1 MLRQLAGSFAQIGS
15 VMNGLR
21 PLCASV
27 FLMLGLA
34 VFAACAAAAPVFPPG
49 SRIGLEPP
57 GDLKLS
63 RKFLGF
69 EDSARNVAIT
79 ILDLPE
85 PAYQALEKSAFTK
98 MSKGLTVEKRELF
111 PFRGGIG
118 YLITGHE
125 EVKGTELRSWY
136 LLANVSNSK
145 IGHIAALIAMRMP
158 DGPSRVYPDKIV
170 RAALATV
177 SFRTPPL
184 AELLRLLP
192 FKTNKMAGF
201 RVLRIAPQG
210 VLVLIDGPSNDL
222 AKRPYMIVQ
231 IGRGAPGAPDLRPNF
246 ARDLLMRSPLSALA
260 ITSGEAMRI
269 NGGQGYEL
277 RAKAEG
283 AGGAPLALVQWLRFG
298 SGSSFL
304 RVIGVVDKDRWDE
317 MFPRFR
323 AVRDG
328 IDAR

>member
-1 MLRQLAGSFAQIGS
+1 
-15 VMNGLR
+15 MNGLR

-34 VFAACAAAAPVFPPG
+34 VFAAGAAAEPVFPPG

-63 RKFLGF
+63 RKFPGF

-85 PAYQALEKSAFTK
+85 PAYQALEKSAFTN
-98 MSKGLTVEKRELF
+98 MAKGLTVDKRELF

-125 EVKGTELRSWY
+125 EVKGTVLRSWY

-145 IGHIAALIAMRMP
+145 VGHIGALVAMRMP
-158 DGPSRVYPDKIV
+158 DGASRAYPDRVV

-192 FKTNKMAGF
+192 FKLSKMAGF
-201 RVLRIAPQG
+201 RLMKIAPQG
-210 VLVLIDGPSNDL
+210 VLVLIDGPSDDL
-222 AKRPYMIVQ
+222 AKHPYMIVQ
-231 IGRGAPGAPDLRPNF
+231 IGRGAPSAVDLRPKF
-246 ARDLLMRSPLSALA
+246 ARDLLMRSPLPGLA
-260 ITSGEAMRI
+260 ITSAEAMRI
-269 NGGQGYEL
+269 NGSQGYEV
-277 RAKAEG
+277 RAKAKG
-283 AGGAPLALVQWLRFG
+283 AGGAPLALVQWLRFSG
-298 SGSSFL
+298 GSSFL
-304 RVIGVVDKDRWDE
+304 RVIGVVGKDRWDE

-323 AVRDG
+323 TVRDG
-328 IDAR
+328 IEIRVVRKRP

>member
-1 MLRQLAGSFAQIGS
+1 
-15 VMNGLR
+15 MNGLR

-34 VFAACAAAAPVFPPG
+34 VFAAGAAATPVFPPG

-63 RKFLGF
+63 RKFPGF

-98 MSKGLTVEKRELF
+98 MSKGLTVDKRELF

-125 EVKGTELRSWY
+125 TVKGTDLRSWY

-145 IGHIAALIAMRMP
+145 IGHIAALVAMRMP
-158 DGPSRVYPDKIV
+158 DDASRVYPDKVV

-192 FKTNKMAGF
+192 FKPNKMAGF
-201 RVLRIAPQG
+201 RVMKIAPQG
-210 VLVLIDGPSNDL
+210 VLVLIDGPSDDL
-222 AKRPYMIVQ
+222 AKHPYMIVQ
-231 IGRGAPGAPDLRPNF
+231 IGRGAPDAPDLRPKF
-246 ARDLLMRSPLSALA
+246 ARDLLIRSPLPALA

-298 SGSSFL
+298 GGSSFL
-304 RVIGVVDKDRWDE
+304 RVIGVVGKDRWDE

>member
-1 MLRQLAGSFAQIGS
+1 
-15 VMNGLR
+15 MNGLR

-34 VFAACAAAAPVFPPG
+34 VFAAGAAAAPVFPAG

-57 GDLKLS
+57 GDIKLS
-63 RKFLGF
+63 RKFPGF
-69 EDSARNVAIT
+69 EDSTRNVAIT

-85 PAYQALEKSAFTK
+85 STYQALEKSAFAK
-98 MSKGLTVEKRELF
+98 MSKGLTVDKRELF

-145 IGHIAALIAMRMP
+145 IGHIAALVAMRMP
-158 DGPSRVYPDKIV
+158 DGASRVYPDKVV

-184 AELLRLLP
+184 AELLGLLP

-201 RVLRIAPQG
+201 RVMKVAPQG
-210 VLVLIDGPSNDL
+210 GLVLIDGPSDDL
-222 AKRPYMIVQ
+222 AKHPYMIVQ
-231 IGRGAPGAPDLRPNF
+231 TGRGAPDAPDLRPKF
-246 ARDLLMRSPLSALA
+246 ARDLLMRSPLPALA

-283 AGGAPLALVQWLRFG
+283 AGGVPLALVQWLRFG
-298 SGSSFL
+298 GSSSFL
-304 RVIGVVDKDRWDE
+304 RVIGVVGKDRWDE